1 MLRFMKQLLTLCIC
15 MVLVITVMSGCS
27 KGNDQETATQETGG
41 EKETGDNTESGDNA
55 GITPTTF
62 TFWSADTTAGQID
75 DGFKSPISQKIKE
88 LTGVTLEKEFAIGDP
103 REKLSFMAASGEYP
117 DFIYA
122 VEYSNIIVDAGG
134 FIKLDDLIEQ
144 YGPNIKKLYGDKLT
158 RLKYSEA
165 DPSIYFLGLPTV
177 GEVKY
182 EPESGFQ
189 LQHALLK
196 ELGYP
201 KIETLQD
208 YENAIKRYIEKYP
221 EIDGKPTIGM
231 SVLADDWRIKISVT
245 NPAVFATGGPDDG
258 EWYYD
263 TETGKAQLH
272 LTRPEEREYFRWL
285 NHMNDIGLLDPE
297 SFIQK
302 YDQYQAKIAE
312 GRVLALAD
320 GKWEYVDAVK
330 ALIASGKE
338 DRGYAMLPVVLDK
351 SYQFA
356 DFRPA
361 GYTGGYGVGITTS
374 CKDPVAAIKFLDWM
388 CSDEAQILFRWGIEG
403 VHYDVVDGKRK
414 FNDAT
419 FKAWKEEADFASK
432 TGIGVYSWPWPGY
445 GNGALDSNGDYY
457 GPIYKQNIIDTYTD
471 ADKETLAAYSA
482 ETWKDLYPSEK
493 NFKEIPC
500 GVLWQINIPS
510 DTDATII
517 MQKYDEITAKRIPAA
532 VLADPADFDAIWD
545 EYQEE
550 LVAAGIHE
558 LEDEFNKLIQGKIKL
573 WSK

>member
-1 MLRFMKQLLTLCIC
+1 MLGAMKKVLSLGLCFILLITL
-15 MVLVITVMSGCS
+15 VSGCGKREGKEKAVQGS
-27 KGNDQETATQETGG
+27 EVTTNTGSAET
-41 EKETGDNTESGDNA
+41 KV
-55 GITPTTF
+55 TPTTF
-62 TFWSADTTAGQID
+62 SFWSADTTAGQMD
-75 DGFKSPISQKIKE
+75 DEFKSPVSQKIKE
-88 LTGVTLEKEFAIGDP
+88 LTGVTIKKEFAIGDP
-103 REKLSFMAASGEYP
+103 REKLSFMAASGEYS

-134 FIKLDDLIEQ
+134 FIKLDDLIEE
-144 YGPNIKKLYGDKLT
+144 YGPNIEKLYGDYLT
-158 RLKYSEA
+158 RLKYSES

-201 KIETLQD
+201 KMETLND
-208 YENAIKRYIEKYP
+208 YENAIKTYIDKYP
-221 EIDGKPTIGM
+221 EIDGKPTIGL
-231 SVLADDWRIKISVT
+231 SLLADDWRIKISVT
-245 NPAVFATGGPDDG
+245 NPAVFSTGGPDDG

-263 TETGKAQLH
+263 TKTGKAQIH
-272 LTRPEEREYFRWL
+272 LTRPEEKEYFRWL

-320 GKWEYVDAVK
+320 GKWEYVDAEQ
-330 ALIASGKE
+330 ALVAAGKPE
-338 DRGYAMLPVVLDK
+338 RGYAQLPLVLDE
-351 SYQFA
+351 SYKYA

-361 GYTGGYGVGITTS
+361 GYTGGYGVGISTS

-388 CSDEAQILFRWGIEG
+388 CTDEAQILFRWGIEG
-403 VHYDVVDGKRK
+403 EHYDVVDGKRK
-414 FNDAT
+414 FNDET
-419 FKAWKEEADFASK
+419 FRSWKEDSDFATK

-445 GNGALDSNGDYY
+445 GNGAVDANGDYY
-457 GPIYKQNIIDTYTD
+457 GPVYKQNIIDTYTD
-471 ADKETLAAYSA
+471 AEKETLAAYGA
-482 ETWKDLYPSEK
+482 ETWKDIFPSEE
-493 NFKEIPC
+493 NFEPSPY
-500 GVLWQINIPS
+500 GVLWLINIPS
-510 DTDATII
+510 DTDATLI

-532 VLADPADFDAIWD
+532 VLAEPGDFDELWD
-545 EYQEE
+545 AYQAE
-550 LVAAGIHE
+550 LVDIGIHE
-558 LEDEFNKLIQGKIKL
+558 LEDEFNKLIQGKINL